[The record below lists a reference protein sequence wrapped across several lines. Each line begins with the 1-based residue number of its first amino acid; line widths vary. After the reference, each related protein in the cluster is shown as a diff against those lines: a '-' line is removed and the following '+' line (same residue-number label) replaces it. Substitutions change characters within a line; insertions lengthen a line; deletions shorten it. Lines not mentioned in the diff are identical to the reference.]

1 MVSISRGSG
10 RFATKSGLAR
20 SNLLEAFALV
30 ERGSIRAV
38 DVFCTD
44 DFDEL
49 WGVWERMCQ
58 ASPLGD
64 CNMVDVA
71 TFLSERTSSKAIVA
85 SQLQVVPSILVRR
98 VFKGAARPLTSGDA
112 NFMYGSLLE
121 SPLNSFHIP
130 RTGTRLSAYSTK
142 NDVLSHSNTCALQV
156 LLVPRVSSYAEL
168 WPHNFSTHFCFA
180 RFFHTTP
187 PLSGATKIFCGFAS
201 LCEAA
206 CQRTSSD
213 CTCCTGSAAS
223 TWTATGS

>member
-1 MVSISRGSG
+1 MMYPLRPHNLLIHFCSTHLYSYNVHSLSLSLAVSLQNKGAYYTTTAVTKIMVSISRGSG

-130 RTGTRLSAYSTK
+130 RTGTRLSAYSAK

-156 LLVPRVSSYAEL
+156 LLGPPRV
-168 WPHNFSTHFCFA
+168 F
-180 RFFHTTP
+180 
-187 PLSGATKIFCGFAS
+187 
-201 LCEAA
+201 LC
-206 CQRTSSD
+206 
-213 CTCCTGSAAS
+213 
-223 TWTATGS
+223 